1 MPERQNLGSVPD
13 QESDA
18 ASEAGGEMDI
28 DYLWLSSRSL
38 SRLYFEV
45 GGTVCPGFEIGW
57 VNSINVCLYY
67 RDRLVGSMVIADT
80 PLMPNAKKYVKI
92 EWDDDQKHEMY
103 IRDMVAFKSLFDDIM
118 PKKGADYSYDDKKR
132 TTAALSVSP
141 DGHVLTMSIDLGN
154 MPRMR
159 TEVKS
164 VKFSGRHIEINM
176 EIVSLSPL
184 KQPFEF
190 ASKFVLKKGDDIV
203 GKLRGLFSIEP
214 GTQEVSFDGTI
225 RRGVSG
231 MVTLQG
237 DHFEHYDHKT
247 WQSYIIKL
255 FEVEIDMDKAII
267 NYEDDESEEIVSEDE
282 DDFETDESD
291 EEGGSD

>member
-1 MPERQNLGSVPD
+1 MFLRD
-13 QESDA
+13 T
-18 ASEAGGEMDI
+18 
-28 DYLWLSSRSL
+28 SL
-38 SRLYFEV
+38 
-45 GGTVCPGFEIGW
+45 I
-57 VNSINVCLYY
+57 
-67 RDRLVGSMVIADT
+67 
-80 PLMPNAKKYVKI
+80 PNAKKYVKI
-92 EWDDDQKHEMY
+92 EWDDDQNHEID

-154 MPRMR
+154 MPRMKP
-159 TEVKS
+159 EVKS
-164 VKFSGRHIEINM
+164 VKISGRHIEINM

-190 ASKFVLKKGDDIV
+190 GSKFVLKKGEDIV
-203 GKLRGLFSIEP
+203 GKLRGLFSIVP

-237 DHFEHYDHKT
+237 DHYKHYEHKS

-267 NYEDDESEEIVSEDE
+267 NYEDDESD
-282 DDFETDESD
+282 ETDESD
-291 EEGGSD
+291 EESDSD

>member
-18 ASEAGGEMDI
+18 TSETGGEMDI

-45 GGTVCPGFEIGW
+45 GGTICPGFEIGW
-57 VNSINVCLYY
+57 VNSIKVCLYY
-67 RDRLVGSMVIADT
+67 RHRLIGSMYLRDT
-80 PLMPNAKKYVKI
+80 PLIPNAKKYVKI
-92 EWDDDQKHEMY
+92 EWDDDQEHEMD
-103 IRDMVAFKSLFDDIM
+103 IRDMVGFKSLFDDIM

-132 TTAALSVSP
+132 MTAALSVSP
-141 DGHVLTMSIDLGN
+141 NGHVLTMSIDLGN

-159 TEVKS
+159 PEVKS
-164 VKFSGRHIEINM
+164 VKLSGRYIEINM
-176 EIVSLSPL
+176 EIVSSSPL
-184 KQPFEF
+184 TQPFEG
-190 ASKFVLKKGDDIV
+190 ASEFVIKKGEDTV
-203 GKLRGLFSIEP
+203 GKLTGSFSIKP
-214 GTQEVSFDGTI
+214 GTKEVSFNGTI

-237 DHFEHYDHKT
+237 DHFEHCLDHKT

-267 NYEDDESEEIVSEDE
+267 DYEH
-282 DDFETDESD
+282 DESD
-291 EEGGSD
+291 DEDGDGSDESD